1 MADKPSWIT
10 EKEERQ
16 TVVENELRKG
26 IRKGK
31 EFREHEFFLIRWW
44 KKLIYEEY
52 HLTIWFVA
60 AKELDTEGNTS
71 YRRVSKSYKAV
82 KIKKVTPKLIQFTDM
97 NYRPVEIRSEE
108 PMNWD
113 LIKVY

>member
-1 MADKPSWIT
+1 M
-10 EKEERQ
+10 EEEEEEERQ
-16 TVVENELRKG
+16 TIVENERRKG
-26 IRKGK
+26 IRKGQ
-31 EFREHEFFLIRWW
+31 EFREHEFFLLRWW

-60 AKELDTEGNTS
+60 AKELDAEGNTS
-71 YRRVSKSYKAV
+71 YRRVSKSYKAI
-82 KIKKVTPKLIQFTDM
+82 KMKKVTPKLIQFTDL

-113 LIKVY
+113 LTKVY